1 MAQRLREYTEA
12 GADTAMLLV
21 LTLVFWRLGG
31 GRAAHGH
38 HRGLRGGGGACK
50 GRRRASRAL
59 LRERYGIT
67 DMSMVAA
74 DPWFYG
80 DRFGERNICPYLLLH
95 PPCSNLT
102 DIWRSKRSC
111 LLIMRFMGCTQEE
124 HSVCS

>member
-1 MAQRLREYTEA
+1 MVTIEDCVEA
-12 GADTAMLLV
+12 EELVKAD
-21 LTLVFWRLGG
+21 
-31 GRAAHGH
+31 
-38 HRGLRGGGGACK
+38 K
-50 GRRRASRAL
+50 GIQAL